1 MGLWDQLVSLFRDKD
16 KKYKN
21 IFFDKNQIGDGY
33 NDAPVTEG
41 SSYCRIW
48 LAEMRLARGVDWFKT
63 RYPMVYA
70 AIRYDYGGKAVTI
83 PYVGGLDYFKAL
95 TEENLDKIIQVNR
108 PLTPLFPFNRGVVD
122 FQAALFSIDSSD
134 PVAKFLSAM
143 GKLSKL
149 IPVPELSSVMGLVEP
164 IYSGIED
171 LIGAG
176 KSKFELG
183 YQRAFVGAEEG
194 ALGSNFL
201 RQGYFAAIVAE
212 DEDFKNEHLRVND
225 DSLRLLANG
234 KAGAS
239 QELAGYNYMLFRIE
253 VRSQQDWESLGS
265 IKALVER
272 AESAL
277 ESGKAGVA
285 KDLLISIKVAIAR
298 SPDVTKA
305 DREGMFAR
313 ISAHLSNLG
322 LEGRRGALA
331 KRSLYEIMQQP
342 SPSLDEGMKK
352 ELEQLHELFT
362 S

>member
-1 MGLWDQLVSLFRDKD
+1 MGLWDQLVSYFRDED
-16 KKYKN
+16 KKYKK
-21 IFFDKNQIGDGY
+21 IFFNKNQTDEGY

-41 SSYCRIW
+41 SAYCRIW
-48 LAEMRLARGVDWFKT
+48 LAEMRLARGVDWFKS

-70 AIRYDYGGKAVTI
+70 AIRYDYGNKAVTI

-122 FQAALFSIDSSD
+122 FQSALFSIDSSD

-149 IPVPELSSVMGLVEP
+149 IPVPELSLVMGLVEP

-201 RQGYFAAIVAE
+201 RQGYFAAILAE
-212 DEDFKNEHLRVND
+212 DQDFKDEHLRVED
-225 DSLRLLANG
+225 DSLKLVNG
-234 KAGAS
+234 ATGVS

-253 VRSQQDWESLGS
+253 VRSQQDWESLSS

-277 ESGKAGVA
+277 ESGKPGVA

-298 SPDVTKA
+298 SPDVTKG
-305 DREGMFAR
+305 DRQGMFAR
-313 ISAHLSNLG
+313 ISAHLSSLG
-322 LEGRRGALA
+322 LEGRLGTLA

-342 SPSLDEGMKK
+342 SPSLDEGTKK